1 MGKGV
6 GLALRA
12 RGFDV
17 RLSLEIFPDDSKLT
31 DDVWIGRAA
40 EEGWV
45 VLGAD
50 VAIRWTPN
58 LKRAVYL
65 ARLRLFNLARN
76 SWPGPVKA
84 AAFLAAMPA
93 IERLL
98 RRRKGPFIATVNQ
111 AGRITTFYDFADY
124 RP

>member
-1 MGKGV
+1 M
-6 GLALRA
+6 
-12 RGFDV
+12 
-17 RLSLEIFPDDSKLT
+17 
-31 DDVWIGRAA
+31 
-40 EEGWV
+40 

-65 ARLRLFNLARN
+65 AGLRLFNLARN
-76 SWPGPVKA
+76 NWPGPTKA

-93 IERLL
+93 IHRLL
-98 RRRKGPFIATVNQ
+98 KKKEGPFIATVNQ
-111 AGRITTFYDFADY
+111 AGKIISVYDYTDY

>member
-1 MGKGV
+1 M
-6 GLALRA
+6 GLALRE

-17 RLSLEIFPDDSKLT
+17 KLSLEVFPDDSKVT
-31 DDVWIGRAA
+31 DDAWISRAA
-40 EEGWV
+40 KEGWV

-50 VAIRWTPN
+50 VAVRWTPN

-65 ARLRLFNLARN
+65 AKLRLFNLARN

-84 AAFLAAMPA
+84 AAFIAAMPA

-98 RRRKGPFIATVNQ
+98 RRKRGPFIATVNQ
-111 AGRITTFYDFADY
+111 AGRIISVYDYSDY
-124 RP
+124 HV